1 MKKKVIVSVINDLV
15 TDQRVAKTCTTL
27 HEAGYD
33 VILIGRI
40 LPGSPPLLPK
50 PYHQVRMKLLFK
62 KGPLFYA
69 FFNIRL
75 FFYLLT
81 HRADILHANDLDT
94 LLANYL
100 VSKIKHKPL
109 VFDSHE
115 YFTEVPELQ
124 HNAFAKKIWKAIE
137 RFIVPKLTY
146 CITVNQSIAL
156 LFKQEYGVDFK
167 VLRNLPPENTI
178 QEKVNRSILNMPEN
192 KFIILLQG
200 NGINMHRGSEELVE
214 SMQYLDDT
222 FLLLIIGNGDVVPQ
236 LKKITAEKNLQT
248 RIQFIGRLPYH
259 ELKKYTM
266 AADLGVSLDK
276 DTNLNYRFSL
286 PNKIFDYIH
295 AGIPVLSSKLPE
307 LEKIVKH
314 YGVGELV
321 EEVTPKAIAEKIKQM
336 SLNKVQLAEYSRN
349 CEKAAKELIWENEKR
364 VLLDIYSSIEK
375 DKV

>member
-27 HEAGYD
+27 HEGGYE
-33 VILIGRI
+33 VVLIGRI

-50 PYHQVRMKLLFK
+50 PYQQIRMKLLFK

-75 FFYLLT
+75 FLYLLT
-81 HRADILHANDLDT
+81 HRVDILHANDLDT

-100 VSKIKHKPL
+100 VSKIKNKPL

-124 HNAFAKKIWKAIE
+124 HNPFAKKTWKAIE

-156 LFKQEYGVDFK
+156 LFRHEYAVNFK
-167 VLRNLPPENTI
+167 VLRNLPPENKM
-178 QEKVNRSILNMPEN
+178 QEKVSRNMLHLPEN

-214 SMQYLDDT
+214 AMQYLDDT

-236 LKKITAEKNLQT
+236 LKKISAEKNLQS

-266 AADLGVSLDK
+266 AADLGVTLDK

-286 PNKIFDYIH
+286 PNKIFDYIQ

-307 LEKIVKH
+307 LERIVTQ

-321 EEVTPKAIAEKIKQM
+321 DEVTPKSIATKIQQM
-336 SLNKVQLAEYSRN
+336 ASNKAQLTEYSIN
-349 CEKAAKELIWENEKR
+349 CKKAAKELNWDNEKS
-364 VLLDIYSSIEK
+364 VLLDIYSKIEK
-375 DKV
+375 DKM